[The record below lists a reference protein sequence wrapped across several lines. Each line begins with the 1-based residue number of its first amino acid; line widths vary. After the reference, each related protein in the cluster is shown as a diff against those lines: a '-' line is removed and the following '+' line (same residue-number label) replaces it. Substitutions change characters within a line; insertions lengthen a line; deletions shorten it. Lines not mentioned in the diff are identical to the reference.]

1 MKPYVICHM
10 CTTIDGRIL
19 SNRWSRLPRGKDP
32 GELFESTADSFG
44 IGAWVVGTTTMREF
58 AGRNVKLKKAR
69 RRVERSDYIADRRAR
84 RFAIGADAKG
94 ALRFQKRDVE
104 GDHVVLL
111 VSSRVS
117 DDYLA
122 HLQDAGASYLF
133 CGKRE
138 VDVKVALDKIRRVL
152 GIRRLMLEGGGTFN
166 GEMLHAGLVDEIS
179 QVVVPVV
186 DGGRGVTTIFDI
198 PGDPP
203 PKAAAALRLKSHRT
217 LPGGVSWFRYR
228 VARRSG
234 R

>member
-19 SNRWSRLPRGKDP
+19 VDRWPRLPGGND
-32 GELFESTADSFG
+32 GGDLFESTGETFG
-44 IGAWVVGTTTMREF
+44 IGAWLAGTTTMREF
-58 AGRNVKLKKAR
+58 AGRNLKLKKAR
-69 RRVERSDYIADRRAR
+69 GRIDRSDYVADRQAR

-94 ALRFQKRDVE
+94 ALRFQKPDVE

-122 HLQDAGASYLF
+122 HLMDAGVSYLF
-133 CGKRE
+133 CGARE

-152 GIRRLMLEGGGTFN
+152 GIRRLLLEGGGTFN
-166 GEMLHAGLVDEIS
+166 GEVLHAGLIDEVS

-198 PGDPP
+198 PDDAPP
-203 PKAAAALRLKSHRT
+203 EAAAALRLRSYRR
-217 LPGGVSWFRYR
+217 LAGGVMWFRYR
-228 VARRSG
+228 VAR
-234 R
+234 

>member
-19 SNRWSRLPRGKDP
+19 VDRWPKLPRGKNGSD
-32 GELFESTADSFG
+32 LFESTADSFG
-44 IGAWVVGTTTMREF
+44 IGAWLVGTTTMREF

-69 RRVERSDYIADRRAR
+69 RRIERTDHVGDRRAR

-94 ALRFQKRDVE
+94 ALRFQEPDVE

-122 HLQDAGASYLF
+122 HLRDAGISYLF

-138 VDVKVALDKIRRVL
+138 VDVKVALDKIRRVV

-166 GEMLHAGLVDEIS
+166 GEVLHAGLVDEIS

-203 PKAAAALRLKSHRT
+203 PKAAAALRLKWNRR
-217 LPGGVSWFRYR
+217 LPGGVMWFLYR
-228 VARRSG
+228 VV
-234 R
+234 